1 MDKIL
6 DARNLRRQNLWIIQ
20 SEKVSMG
27 ENLEFN
33 KIKSEKNLG

>member
-33 KIKSEKNLG
+33 QIKSETNLG